1 MNALG
6 KTKKQGCVS
15 KKSEDWLLMHDT
27 YSSAAADST
36 LKERRE
42 LWSRHYKRSLSMNR
56 NPFHDFCLIAEIQQ
70 TYCQNINIFICQ
82 TVFMRNLKKKSFEQK
97 SLLKKSLMNVYLAL
111 LPVSSF
117 KNLKNICKLDLKRT
131 PKNKT
136 NKQKAQKKLYIEQFD
151 C

>member
-1 MNALG
+1 
-6 KTKKQGCVS
+6 
-15 KKSEDWLLMHDT
+15 
-27 YSSAAADST
+27 
-36 LKERRE
+36 
-42 LWSRHYKRSLSMNR
+42 
-56 NPFHDFCLIAEIQQ
+56 
-70 TYCQNINIFICQ
+70 
-82 TVFMRNLKKKSFEQK
+82 MRNLKKKSFEQK

-131 PKNKT
+131 PKNKA